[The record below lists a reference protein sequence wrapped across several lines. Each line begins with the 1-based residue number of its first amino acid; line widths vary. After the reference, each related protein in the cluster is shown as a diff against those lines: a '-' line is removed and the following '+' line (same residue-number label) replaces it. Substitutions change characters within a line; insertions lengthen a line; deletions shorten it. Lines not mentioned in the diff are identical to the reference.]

1 MSVNAP
7 CEAMLNND
15 TFNETFDNTPPS
27 SQASQDSSESSDKNF
42 EMDDHTA
49 SSQSNISDDRDIV
62 QSDGR
67 PLTRSQCISNTN
79 QESVKPIQALSSEP
93 RVKRLRLNFEPEH
106 ANIEAYSIP
115 KNLLQVRRVLSQE
128 SDFL

>member
-49 SSQSNISDDRDIV
+49 SSQSNISDDREIV

-67 PLTRSQCISNTN
+67 PLTRNQCISNTN
-79 QESVKPIQALSSEP
+79 
-93 RVKRLRLNFEPEH
+93 
-106 ANIEAYSIP
+106 
-115 KNLLQVRRVLSQE
+115 KNQ
-128 SDFL
+128 